1 MADITINDVNQ
12 EQAALAESFLVDWL
26 KVNYPS
32 MDLSEGRVLRDILIR
47 PAALFYAL
55 NQTNIQTIKNS
66 MSVEAILGNVE
77 PVDDEVVELTVSN
90 FKLTRTPGATSTGK
104 IAIALST
111 LRTTSV
117 PVGTTFT
124 LGTLVFVTENSFVG
138 VTTSDAVLDST
149 TQRLITQ
156 RTDGNYS
163 FIIDVVANEA
173 GAQYAV
179 RRNTTFESV
188 SPAIPS
194 MITAYASEDFTTGQA
209 EETNQALMA
218 RFQQAISPAVY
229 SGRTHIASK
238 LLAVN
243 NSIRMLSIIGYGD
256 PEMLRDR
263 HNIFAVSHGGKA
275 DIYVRTRD
283 YPQTILVNKT
293 ATLVD
298 ATTKTFQVTLGR
310 DDAPGFYTVESVL
323 PAAAPQ
329 DQGSLEVTSVTKG
342 LDLSQVTNE
351 FVPEIATLIEGA
363 YSRYQTA
370 VIRFV
375 DPNNDGSGSLS
386 YDVYVNH
393 MPGLVDLQ
401 DNSINRDNRN
411 PQADYLVR
419 APIPAY
425 ASVGMTIQYT
435 TSEVPNADSIK
446 QAVADAVNALNF
458 SLGQLPASII
468 HDAVYTVL
476 DKRYAVVVSPLDIY
490 CRIHKPDGSVVA
502 IRSPN
507 GITAPNEP
515 ENCVT
520 SRTMLFYLT
529 PASVDI
535 VLQRVQALPV

>member
-12 EQAALAESFLVDWL
+12 EQAALAEAFLVDWL

-77 PVDDEVVELTVSN
+77 PVDDEVVDLTVSN
-90 FKLTRTPGATSTGK
+90 FKLTRIPGATSTGK
-104 IAIALST
+104 IAIVLST

-124 LGTLVFVTENSFVG
+124 LGTLVFVTESSFVG

-163 FIIDVVANEA
+163 FIIDVVASEA

-520 SRTMLFYLT
+520 SLTMLFYLT

-535 VLQRVQALPV
+535 VLQRVQTLPV

>member
-1 MADITINDVNQ
+1 MADITIDSIDKD
-12 EQAALAESFLVDWL
+12 QASAAEAFLVDWL

-32 MDLSEGRVLRDILIR
+32 LDLSEGRVLRDILIR

-55 NQTNIQTIKNS
+55 NQTNLQVMKNS
-66 MSVEAILGNVE
+66 MSVAAIEGNVE
-77 PVDDEVVELTVSN
+77 PVDDTIVDLTVSN
-90 FKLTRTPGATSTGK
+90 FKLTRIPGVVSTGK
-104 IAIALST
+104 IAIVLST

-117 PVGTTFT
+117 PVGTVFT
-124 LGTLVFVTENSFVG
+124 LGELTFVTETSFVG

-163 FIIDVVANEA
+163 FIIDVVASTA
-173 GAQYAV
+173 GSQYAI

-194 MITAYASEDFTTGQA
+194 MITSYASEDFTTGQA
-209 EETNQALMA
+209 EETNQELMA

-229 SGRTHIASK
+229 SGRTHIASRM
-238 LLAVN
+238 LAAN
-243 NSIRMLSIIGYGD
+243 ENIRMLSIIGYGD
-256 PEMLRDR
+256 AEMLRDR

-293 ATLVD
+293 ATLID
-298 ATTKTFQVTLGR
+298 ANTKTFQVTLGR

-323 PAAAPQ
+323 PANAPQ
-329 DQGSLEVTSVTKG
+329 DQGTLEVTSVTKG
-342 LDLSQVTNE
+342 LDLSQTTNE

-375 DPNNDGSGSLS
+375 DPTNDGSNMS
-386 YDVYVNH
+386 YDVYVNY
-393 MPGLVDLQ
+393 MPGLADLQ
-401 DNSINRDNRN
+401 SDSINRDNRN

-425 ASVGMTIQYT
+425 ASVSMLIQYT
-435 TSEVPNADSIK
+435 TSELPNTDSIK
-446 QAVADAVNALNF
+446 QAVADAVNALTF

-490 CRIHKPDGSVVA
+490 CRIHKPDGTIVA

-507 GITAPNEP
+507 GISAPSEP

-520 SRTMLFYLT
+520 SRTTLFYLT

-535 VLQRVQALPV
+535 TLQRVQTLPV